1 MLSKITQKYSTKMS
15 QYWELTA
22 RIVSIMV
29 DDAQIR
35 MPQYRL
41 PVSSTESEFV
51 IKWATAGTFC
61 LFTARYA

>member
-51 IKWATAGTFC
+51 IK
-61 LFTARYA
+61 